1 MRLFFLSRHP
11 QIARSQRY
19 TGTMRKTTLRSAL
32 LTLSLISTLAFAGTP
47 NPPPAESD
55 NAIITPGHAFSIKVP
70 DRWQLHKTA
79 DVDTPALTPKKYKYP
94 DSPVT
99 IAIYSASKEIEKV
112 ANYKEFIAREVR
124 EAEKSNCGHRSSKPG
139 KPLKLS
145 DGKSVPTHMFVGDK
159 YRYLDAYVEHADSV
173 VVLSLIT
180 ETQEQFDTAM
190 PAFKEVV
197 GSYIRLPE
205 LE

>member
-1 MRLFFLSRHP
+1 
-11 QIARSQRY
+11 
-19 TGTMRKTTLRSAL
+19 MRKTTLLTAL
-32 LTLSLISTLAFAGTP
+32 LALTLLSTFALAGTP
-47 NPPPAESD
+47 TQPKVAESD
-55 NAIITPGHAFSIKVP
+55 KAIITPGHAFSIQVP
-70 DRWQLHKTA
+70 ERWQLHKTA

-99 IAIYSASKEIEKV
+99 IAVYSASKEIEKIS
-112 ANYKEFIAREVR
+112 NYKEFVAREER

-139 KPLKLS
+139 KPMKLT
-145 DGKSVPTHMFVGDK
+145 DGKSVPTHLFVGEH
-159 YRYLDAYVEHADSV
+159 YRYLDAYVEHSDSV

-180 ETQEQFDTAM
+180 ETQQQFDEAF

-197 GSYIRLPE
+197 RSYLRLPE